1 MAETFND
8 LLESGNLSE
17 DVKTQIQEAWE
28 SRLAEAKDQLTAE
41 LREEFA
47 TRYENDKSQIV
58 EAADKMIGDVIAKEL
73 EEFKEDKRE
82 EHGRRK

>member
-1 MAETFND
+1 MAKTFND

-47 TRYENDKSQIV
+47 QRFEHDKTQIV
-58 EAADKMIGDVIAKEL
+58 EAMDKFITSSLKDEL
-73 EEFKEDKRE
+73 AELASA
-82 EHGRRK
+82 RRDSHAS

>member
-1 MAETFND
+1 MAKTFND

-17 DVKTQIQEAWE
+17 DVKISIQEAWE

-47 TRYENDKSQIV
+47 QRFEHDKQQTC
-58 EAADKMIGDVIAKEL
+58 
-73 EEFKEDKRE
+73 
-82 EHGRRK
+82 